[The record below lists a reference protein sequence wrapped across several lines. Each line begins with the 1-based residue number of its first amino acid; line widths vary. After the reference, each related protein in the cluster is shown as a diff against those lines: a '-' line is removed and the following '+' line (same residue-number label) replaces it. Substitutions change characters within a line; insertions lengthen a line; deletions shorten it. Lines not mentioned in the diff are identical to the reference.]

1 MLFGGQL
8 LVLLIGWIFCLLA
21 IVVVISNICIVN
33 TVKQEPHEKY
43 KNKYLRC
50 FLSIVGRPVY
60 QFLYQF
66 TGKPVLP
73 TSLPLQP
80 IFTVLDIEIQIWT
93 DFQLVLPIF
102 VISVNPVGT
111 GFGPH
116 TDI

>member
-1 MLFGGQL
+1 MK
-8 LVLLIGWIFCLLA
+8 
-21 IVVVISNICIVN
+21 NIKTSIYGV
-33 TVKQEPHEKY
+33 
-43 KNKYLRC
+43 

-93 DFQLVLPIF
+93 DVQLVLPIF